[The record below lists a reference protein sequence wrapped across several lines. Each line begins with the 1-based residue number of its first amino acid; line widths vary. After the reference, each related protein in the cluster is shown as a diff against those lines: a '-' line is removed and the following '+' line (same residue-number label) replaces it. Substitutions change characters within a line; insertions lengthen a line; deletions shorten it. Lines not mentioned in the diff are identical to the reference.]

1 MSNRPFFS
9 VIVACYNPRKY
20 LTKLL
25 VSIVNQHLPNDIE
38 LILVDDHSPEDYG
51 MIVDGFR
58 SMINIVQI
66 ETTNDLH
73 TPGNTRQH
81 GVNAATGEW
90 ICFLD
95 QDDEFYPDSLIV
107 VKDTIEKTKEQFYCI
122 SDFNEVDME
131 DKVIRTYK
139 TCLSWCHGKFYN
151 LDNFWKKFGIEFRP
165 DLISHEDIYICST
178 CNSIISFLQPYAPTY
193 AEVFTY
199 KWHANPESLTHKKYV
214 EEAGEHTFLEFLFGD
229 YIKSTAMV
237 YLDQYMRKNVT
248 KEYAISSCISV
259 LTHCYFYMMG
269 FMFRQPETYI
279 KRNIY
284 RCHKLYK
291 LMKDMLGINKDDIY
305 TILAMNDAAEYMRV
319 RHSAEIGSGPCIYCK
334 TLMDWLDWI
343 DSEEAIK
350 LVEEAVT
357 MEVVDDIYF
366 QGEIPK
372 TIFANLSTPENRYF
386 GYEDTEQF
394 ANNEEDFGEE

>member
-1 MSNRPFFS
+1 MDHRPFFS
-9 VIVACYNPRKY
+9 IIVACYNPRKY

-25 VSIVNQHLPNDIE
+25 LSIVNQHLPNDIE

-58 SMINIVQI
+58 DMINIVEI
-66 ETTNDLH
+66 ETTNDIH

-81 GVNAATGEW
+81 GVNVATGEW

-122 SDFNEVDME
+122 SDFNEVDMQ
-131 DKVIRTYK
+131 DRIIRTYK

-165 DLISHEDIYICST
+165 DLMSHEDIYICST
-178 CNSIISFLQPYAPTY
+178 CNSIISFLQPYSPTY

-214 EEAGEHTFLEFLFGD
+214 EEAGNHSFLESLFGD

-237 YLDQYMRKNVT
+237 YLDQYRKNNIS
-248 KEYAISSCISV
+248 KEYALVSCVNV
-259 LTHCYFYMMG
+259 LAHCYHYMMG
-269 FMFRQPETYI
+269 FMFHDNHMYI
-279 KRNIY
+279 KQNIY
-284 RCHKLYK
+284 RSYRLLSIIKETF
-291 LMKDMLGINKDDIY
+291 DITENDIY
-305 TILAMNDAAEYMRV
+305 NILAANDAKEYMNTRN
-319 RHSAEIGSGPCIYCK
+319 SAEIGSGPCIPCL
-334 TLMDWLDWI
+334 TLEQWMRFIQSGDAV
-343 DSEEAIK
+343 AIVRNA
-350 LVEEAVT
+350 LPENT
-357 MEVVDDIYF
+357 MDDIYF
-366 QGEIPK
+366 FGEEPSRITWCDSDCDK
-372 TIFANLSTPENRYF
+372 AS
-386 GYEDTEQF
+386 
-394 ANNEEDFGEE
+394 EEDFGEE